1 MESIKKKQIMRTE
14 LHQKRIYKMITI
26 TSIKG
31 DRNEM
36 KEKEVD

>member
-14 LHQKRIYKMITI
+14 LHQERIYKIITI

-31 DRNEM
+31 DKKQM
-36 KEKEVD
+36 KEKEVY